1 MKGIEILEI
10 KAKEKGY
17 SIKVPIITEEGKEDD
32 ITEVVI
38 ANGEGLEAFIGMDEL
53 TIMYGALVLWHETPE
68 GAADVILQVLEEKFK
83 SNKD

>member
-17 SIKVPIITEEGKEDD
+17 SIKVPIITEEGKQDD

-38 ANGEGLEAFIGMDEL
+38 ANGGGLEAFIGMDEL
-53 TIMYGALVLWHETPE
+53 TIMYGSLVLWHMSPIE
-68 GAADVILQVLEEKFK
+68 AAEHILDILELKFK
-83 SNKD
+83 SSNQ

>member
-1 MKGIEILEI
+1 MKGIEILEL

-17 SIKVPIITEEGKEDD
+17 TIRVPVITEEGNQDS
-32 ITEVVI
+32 TQEVI
-38 ANGEGLEAFIGMDEL
+38 ISNGEGLEAFIGMDEL

-83 SNKD
+83 TNKD

>member
-1 MKGIEILEI
+1 MKGIEILEL

-17 SIKVPIITEEGKEDD
+17 TIRVPVITEEGNQDS
-32 ITEVVI
+32 TQEVI
-38 ANGEGLEAFIGMDEL
+38 ISNGEGLEAFIGMDEL

-68 GAADVILQVLEEKFK
+68 GATDVILQVLEEKFK

>member
-17 SIKVPIITEEGKEDD
+17 SIKVPIITEEGKQDD

-38 ANGEGLEAFIGMDEL
+38 ANGGG
-53 TIMYGALVLWHETPE
+53 
-68 GAADVILQVLEEKFK
+68 
-83 SNKD
+83 